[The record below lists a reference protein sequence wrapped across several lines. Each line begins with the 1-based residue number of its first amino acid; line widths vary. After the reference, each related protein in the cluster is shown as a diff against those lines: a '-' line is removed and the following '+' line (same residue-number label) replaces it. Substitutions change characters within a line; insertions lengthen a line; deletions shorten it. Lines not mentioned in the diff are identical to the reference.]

1 MSKQLDPAAGKEVLR
16 MHKIMKLE
24 SAECSEVK
32 RLLDDFLSDELSIET
47 NRQILAHL
55 EFCPDCGKERE
66 QRSGI
71 RTALKHAWES
81 ISAPVELE
89 QRIREET
96 SGKRAPFSITLRIA
110 AAFLIII
117 LSAAGY
123 FAFRDN
129 NLSQIA
135 NTQVIDH
142 YRQIVFD
149 HLRCTGQPADSFPL
163 KHHHEE
169 IESQLGQL
177 PGSYALVGIMDC
189 DVDGAEFV
197 HYVFRG
203 GSGLLSIMVEARDE
217 NQILS
222 AKGAVVDISGTEV
235 RMINEGPL
243 VVASLATPSHF
254 VYIVGDG
261 FDSEGT
267 VELARHLLPPVQEA
281 LLASS

>member
-1 MSKQLDPAAGKEVLR
+1 

-66 QRSGI
+66 YRSGI
-71 RTALKHAWES
+71 RTAVKHAWES

-89 QRIREET
+89 QRIRQET
-96 SGKRAPFSITLRIA
+96 FENRGPLTIPLRIA
-110 AAFLIII
+110 VAFLIIM

-123 FAFRDN
+123 FVFRDN
-129 NLSQIA
+129 NLAQIA
-135 NTQVIDH
+135 NIQVVDH

-149 HLRCTGQPADSFPL
+149 HLRCAGQPADSFPL
-163 KHHHEE
+163 EYHQKE

-177 PGSYALVGIMDC
+177 PGSYVLLGIMDC

-203 GSGLLSIMVEARDE
+203 ESGLLSIMVEARVE
-217 NQILS
+217 NQMLS
-222 AKGAVVDISGTEV
+222 AKGVVVDVSGTEV

-267 VELARHLLPPVQEA
+267 VALARHLLPPVQEA
-281 LLASS
+281 LLANS

>member
-1 MSKQLDPAAGKEVLR
+1 
-16 MHKIMKLE
+16 MHKIKNLE
-24 SAECSEVK
+24 SVECSEVK

-47 NRQILAHL
+47 NRKILGHL
-55 EFCPDCGKERE
+55 EFCPDCGYGRE
-66 QRSGI
+66 QRAGI
-71 RTALKHAWES
+71 RTELRQAWEA

-89 QRIREET
+89 HQIREET
-96 SGKRAPFSITLRIA
+96 FRKRNPLSIPLRIA
-110 AAFLIII
+110 AAFLIIV

-123 FAFRDN
+123 LAIVDN
-129 NLSQIA
+129 SLVQQA
-135 NTQVIDH
+135 DTQVIDH
-142 YRQIVFD
+142 YRQIIFD

-163 KHHHEE
+163 EYHRKE
-169 IESQLGQL
+169 IEAQLGEL
-177 PGSYALVGIMDC
+177 PGAYNLVGIMDC

-203 GSGLLSIMVEARDE
+203 GSGLLSLMVESRDE
-217 NQILS
+217 NQVLS
-222 AKGAVVDISGTEV
+222 TKGAAVDISGTEI

-267 VELARHLLPPVQEA
+267 IELARHLLPPVQEA